1 MKCKMWT
8 ILLGVVALVS
18 LGEACNPTVTTVSGT
33 FAPSSFC
40 SGDLIFSDDFNEFDL
55 ERWQHENTLAGGG
68 NWEFQYYS
76 NNRTNSFV
84 HSGLLFIRP
93 SLTSDQ
99 FGVPFLSSGHLNI
112 EGGAPADRCTNPQW
126 WGCERSGSPTNILNP
141 IKSARVR
148 TVESFSFRYGRLEVR
163 AKMPTG
169 DWLWPAI
176 WLMPAHNVYGT
187 WPSSGEIDLV
197 ESRGNRNMFINGLHI
212 GVQEAGSTLHYGPYP
227 EWNGWER
234 AHWIRRQIPGWN
246 EEFHRYQLEWT
257 PDFLRFS
264 IDDVELGR
272 ATPPNGGFWEYGGFN
287 SNPGVLNPWRF
298 GSKMAPFDQKFYII
312 MNVAIG
318 GTNGFFP
325 DGVFNPTPKPWSNTS
340 PQAATDFWNAQGN
353 WLPTWNLNVNDGQDS
368 SLQVDYVRVWAL

>member
-1 MKCKMWT
+1 MWAS
-8 ILLGVVALVS
+8 LFWLAALATLS
-18 LGEACNPTVTTVSGT
+18 RACTPSVTTVSGSH
-33 FAPSSFC
+33 APATVC
-40 SGDLIFSDDFNEFDL
+40 SGDLIFSDEFNEFDL
-55 ERWQHENTLAGGG
+55 EKWQHENTLGGGG

-84 HSGLLFIRP
+84 HSGNLYIRP
-93 SLTSDQ
+93 SLTANQ
-99 FGVPFLSSGHLNI
+99 FGNAFLASGTLNI
-112 EGGAPADRCTNPQW
+112 HGGAPADQCTNPQW
-126 WGCERSGSPTNILNP
+126 WGCERTGTATNVLNP

-148 TVESFSFRYGRLEVR
+148 TVNSFSFRYGRLEVR
-163 AKMPTG
+163 AKMPAG

-197 ESRGNRNMFINGLHI
+197 ESRGNRNMLSNGLHI
-212 GVQEAGSTLHYGPYP
+212 GTQEAGSTLHYGPYP
-227 EWNGWER
+227 ELNGWDR
-234 AHWIRRQIPGWN
+234 AHWVRRNTNGYN
-246 EEFHRYQLEWT
+246 SNFHRYQLEWT

-272 ATPPNGGFWEYGGFN
+272 VTPGNGGFWEYGGFGQGRDI
-287 SNPGVLNPWRF
+287 SNPWRY

-312 MNVAIG
+312 MNLAVG

-325 DGVFNPTPKPWSNTS
+325 DGVSNPSPKPWWNGS
-340 PQAATDFWNAQGN
+340 PTAMTDFWLAQNA
-353 WLPTWNLNVNDGQDS
+353 WLPTWNLDVNDGQDA